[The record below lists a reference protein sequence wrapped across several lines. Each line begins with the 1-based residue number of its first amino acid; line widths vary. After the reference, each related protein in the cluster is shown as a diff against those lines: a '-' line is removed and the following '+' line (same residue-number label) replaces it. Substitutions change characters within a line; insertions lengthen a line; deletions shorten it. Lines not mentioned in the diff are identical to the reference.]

1 MESFLQSK
9 WFLIIFFTAITA
21 VIVKDLNFGGKRI
34 SPTAEPAPSYWVAPC
49 FAIEA
54 VEEGEDRLELIY
66 GRNLI
71 ANTAEYLGPAGS
83 ISPISNGMNCQNC
96 HLNAGRKPFGNNF
109 GAVASTYPKL
119 RARSGTV
126 ENIEKRVNDCFE
138 RSLNGKALSSTS
150 KEMKAIVA
158 YLKWLGKNVPKNE
171 KPLGSGI
178 STLTFLD
185 RPASPS
191 KGEIVYFKHCQ
202 NCHGKN
208 GEGLKKL
215 NSKSFT
221 YPPLWG
227 EGSYNE
233 GAGLFRL
240 SRFAGFVKDNMPFDP
255 GTNHFQPKLSDE
267 EAWDV
272 AAFVNT
278 QPRPKMDLSRDW
290 PDISGKPFDYPFGP
304 YSDNF
309 SETQH
314 KFGPFDPIIKAK
326 QQELP
331 KVSAK

>member
-9 WFLIIFFTAITA
+9 WFLIIFLTAITV
-21 VIVKDLNFGGKRI
+21 VIVKDINFGGRRI
-34 SPTAEPAPSYWVAPC
+34 SAIAEPAPEHWIAPC
-49 FAIEA
+49 FAIEH
-54 VEEGEDRLELIY
+54 VEEGEDRQELIY

-71 ANTAEYLGPAGS
+71 SNTAEYLGPEGS
-83 ISPISNGMNCQNC
+83 VSRISNGMNCQNC

-126 ENIEKRVNDCFE
+126 ESIEKRVNDCLE
-138 RSLNGKALSSTS
+138 RSLNGQALSSNS

-171 KPLGSGI
+171 KPVGSGI
-178 STLTFLD
+178 SALPFLD
-185 RPASPS
+185 RPANPS
-191 KGEIVYFKHCQ
+191 NGQIAYFKHCQ
-202 NCHGKN
+202 RCHGKN
-208 GEGLKKL
+208 GEGLKNL
-215 NSKSFT
+215 SNKSFT

-240 SRFAGFVKDNMPFDP
+240 SRFAGYVKDNMPFDG
-255 GTNHFQPKLSDE
+255 GTNHYQPRLTDE
-267 EAWDV
+267 EAWDL
-272 AAFVNT
+272 AAFVNS
-278 QPRPKMDLSRDW
+278 QERPKMDLSGDW
-290 PDISGKPFDYPFGP
+290 PDISSKPFDYPFGP
-304 YSDNF
+304 YADSF

-314 KFGPFDPIIKAK
+314 KFGPFDPIIRAK
-326 QQELP
+326 QQGLP